1 MLVML
6 RSSFPA
12 MIIVQTSNREGIEN
26 PTGLETNDQN
36 QRAKSSLDLSV
47 ILTSPSR
54 ATKQIIGITSESEVD
69 QQAFMDADL
78 DNCVEKPLNPRRVAE
93 YWLLRL
99 NLANVLWLIETLYS
113 ALYVFMFD
121 LLIFMCFQI

>member
-1 MLVML
+1 ML

-26 PTGLETNDQN
+26 TAGLETNDQN
-36 QRAKSSLDLSV
+36 QWAKGSLDLSV

-54 ATKQIIGITSESEVD
+54 VTHATKQIIGITSESEVD

-93 YWLLRL
+93 YWLLRM
-99 NLANVLWLIETLYS
+99 NLANVPWLIETLYS